1 MAADPAAGRT
11 GPGPELTAT
20 DIRNRPRLTP
30 AGWWVEPV
38 LVAFVAALTVVLRW
52 STPLTA
58 LDAWLR
64 DVCDAH
70 RPAAAYWLARAVN
83 LLGNGGWIMTVT
95 LLLAAALAV
104 RRRTVRPLLPPV
116 AAGILSVAMI
126 VPLKQLTDRPAPHF
140 FGPVP
145 AFTVPGQE
153 SYPSGHL
160 VNAILWYGMVAA
172 LLAPYLPVPARRLLR
187 AAPPVLVF
195 ASTVFLGFHW
205 FTDDVAGVALG
216 ILGYR
221 LVCRVPW
228 SAIPLPS
235 RLERRPQPPTRP
247 WP

>member
-1 MAADPAAGRT
+1 
-11 GPGPELTAT
+11 
-20 DIRNRPRLTP
+20 
-30 AGWWVEPV
+30 
-38 LVAFVAALTVVLRW
+38 
-52 STPLTA
+52 
-58 LDAWLR
+58 
-64 DVCDAH
+64 
-70 RPAAAYWLARAVN
+70 
-83 LLGNGGWIMTVT
+83 
-95 LLLAAALAV
+95 
-104 RRRTVRPLLPPV
+104 
-116 AAGILSVAMI
+116 
-126 VPLKQLTDRPAPHF
+126 
-140 FGPVP
+140 
-145 AFTVPGQE
+145 
-153 SYPSGHL
+153 
-160 VNAILWYGMVAA
+160 MVAA